1 MTENVDPDKYVLVM
15 ILDLMCVEVF
25 YYEMVVGL
33 AKNTIIFGADM
44 SSAVHIDK
52 RKDILILGKD
62 PADRLYD
69 TTLTGEEK
77 DISKILLSKKRNFV
91 WVCIIMGWIIINVN
105 GVEIYKFKAK
115 NSEIN
120 AASSRHFSVD
130 NVKKIQLSGCVCDC
144 CLL

>member
-1 MTENVDPDKYVLVM
+1 
-15 ILDLMCVEVF
+15 
-25 YYEMVVGL
+25 
-33 AKNTIIFGADM
+33 
-44 SSAVHIDK
+44 
-52 RKDILILGKD
+52 
-62 PADRLYD
+62 
-69 TTLTGEEK
+69 
-77 DISKILLSKKRNFV
+77 
-91 WVCIIMGWIIINVN
+91 MGWIIINVN

>member
-1 MTENVDPDKYVLVM
+1 M

-33 AKNTIIFGADM
+33 AKNTIIFAADM

-52 RKDILILGKD
+52 RIDILILGKD

-91 WVCIIMGWIIINVN
+91 
-105 GVEIYKFKAK
+105 
-115 NSEIN
+115 
-120 AASSRHFSVD
+120 
-130 NVKKIQLSGCVCDC
+130 
-144 CLL
+144 